1 MTQQIKHIVVVG
13 GGTAGWLA
21 AAILAKKLQVADQ
34 NRFTVTLVESP
45 DIPRIGVGEGTVPTM
60 RDTLRLIG
68 VSEADFIRECD
79 ATFKQSIRFVD
90 WMRHAGQQQPHSY
103 YHLFNFPHT
112 PQLDLAPFW
121 YQQQSA
127 GRSFADSLTIQAG
140 LCDANKAPKKISTAE
155 FQGVA
160 DYAYHLDATKFALF
174 LARHCVEKLGVVH
187 VQAHIAQVQLHADGA
202 IAALQ
207 TRDQGCISGDFFVD
221 CSGFD
226 ALLLGQ
232 ALAVPFVSKSD
243 VLFVDK
249 ALALQLPYDEPAA
262 PIASYTIATAQSAGW
277 IWDIGLTTRRGTGLA
292 YASQFI
298 SDDQA
303 EAEFRRYLG
312 AGADHLSVR
321 KIPMRVGY
329 RQQFFVKNCMAIGL
343 AAGFVEPL
351 EATAIMLVEASC
363 KMLAELF
370 PAEQAALPLVA
381 EKIND
386 AVRYSWD
393 RVIDFIKLHY
403 LLSNRQDNAFWQANR
418 ELSSVPASLQQ
429 KLALWQYQFP
439 SRHDFSSRYEVF
451 SLENFQY
458 ILYGMQFEH
467 QRLHWQSDDKLM
479 QFALN
484 EFDKLRL
491 YHDKIIPTMP
501 GHRELIDKIKIHG
514 LPRV

>member
-1 MTQQIKHIVVVG
+1 MTQQIKDIVVVG

-21 AAILAKKLQVADQ
+21 AAILAKKLQVADHP
-34 NRFTVTLVESP
+34 RFTVTLVESP

-79 ATFKQSIRFVD
+79 ATFKQSILFVD
-90 WMRHAGQQQPHSY
+90 WMKQAAQQQPHRY

-121 YQQQSA
+121 YQQ
-127 GRSFADSLTIQAG
+127 RTTSFAESLTIQAA

-160 DYAYHLDATKFALF
+160 DYAYHLDATKFAQF
-174 LARHCVEKLGVVH
+174 LTKHCVEKLGVVH
-187 VQAHIAQVQLHADGA
+187 IKAHVEQVQLRADGA

-207 TRDQGCISGDFFVD
+207 TREQGVIAGDFFVD

-232 ALAVPFVSKSD
+232 ALHVPFVSKSD

-249 ALALQLPYDEPAA
+249 ALALQLPYDREDA

-277 IWDIGLTTRRGTGLA
+277 IWDIGLTSRRGTGLA

-303 EAEFRRYLG
+303 ETEFRRYLG
-312 AGADHLSVR
+312 PAADPLSVR

-329 RQQFFVKNCMAIGL
+329 RQQFFSKNCMAVGL

-381 EKIND
+381 DKINA

-403 LLSNRQDNAFWQANR
+403 LLSNRQDNSFWQANR
-418 ELSSVPASLQQ
+418 ECSSVPESLQQ

-467 QRLHWQSDDKLM
+467 QQLQWHAGAGQCKFAQDEFYKLQQYQEKM
-479 QFALN
+479 L
-484 EFDKLRL
+484 
-491 YHDKIIPTMP
+491 PTMP
-501 GHRELIDKIKIHG
+501 GHRELIEKIKRYG
-514 LPRV
+514 LPKI